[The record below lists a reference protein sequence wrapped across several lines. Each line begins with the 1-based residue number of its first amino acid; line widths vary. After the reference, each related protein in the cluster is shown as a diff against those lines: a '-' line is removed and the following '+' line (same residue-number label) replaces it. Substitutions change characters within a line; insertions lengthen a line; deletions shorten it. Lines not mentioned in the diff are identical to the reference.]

1 MAILKKFRNRQTR
14 ESCRLSRS
22 LAGPVLSFLLFALF
36 SLPGEGFCESKVA
49 VLVSRNILPYTE
61 AVEGFG
67 EALSE
72 SGLGGMEVFSFEN
85 FPGKKRELLSEKLG
99 QNHFELFVVIG
110 PEAARFLRGQA
121 LGSNAG
127 ILYSMVLNPGEI
139 VGGGRDVCGVS
150 LSIPVQAQLA
160 EISLAVPSI
169 KRIGLIFDP
178 EFNEAFFEEARRKA
192 SALGVEIVPLRVLE
206 RKSIPKVLKS
216 GLDSI
221 DGLWMIP
228 DRTVISES
236 IVQYIIKEALL
247 RSKPAFGYNSFFYES
262 GALLAF
268 VFDYRELG
276 RQAGRMAVLV
286 LGGEHCIEQ
295 PPRFQTWVNEKV
307 ADRLGLEILFD
318 KRKAGAGP

>member
-1 MAILKKFRNRQTR
+1 MAILKKIRNRQTR
-14 ESCRLSRS
+14 ESCCRRGS
-22 LAGPVLSFLLFALF
+22 LAGIVFSFLLVALF
-36 SLPGEGFCESKVA
+36 SLPGEGLCESKVA

-61 AVEGFG
+61 AVDGFG

-72 SGLGGMEVFSFEN
+72 SELGGMEVFSFEN
-85 FPGKKRELLSEKLG
+85 YPGKKRELLSEKLG
-99 QNHFELFVVIG
+99 QNHFELFAVIG
-110 PEAARFLRGQA
+110 PEAARFLSRQT

-139 VGGGRDVCGVS
+139 IGGGRAACGVS
-150 LSIPVQAQLA
+150 LSIPVQTQLA
-160 EISLAVPSI
+160 ELSLAVPSM

-178 EFNEAFFEEARRKA
+178 EYNEAFCEEATRKA
-192 SALGVEIVPLRVLE
+192 FAMGVELVPLRVLE

-216 GLDSI
+216 GLGSI

-247 RSKPAFGYNSFFYES
+247 RSKPTIGYNRFFYES
-262 GALLAF
+262 GALVAF

-276 RQAGRMAVLV
+276 RQAGRMAVSV
-286 LGGEHCIEQ
+286 LGGEPCIEQ

-307 ADRLGLEILFD
+307 ADRLGLKVLG
-318 KRKAGAGP
+318 KAGAGP